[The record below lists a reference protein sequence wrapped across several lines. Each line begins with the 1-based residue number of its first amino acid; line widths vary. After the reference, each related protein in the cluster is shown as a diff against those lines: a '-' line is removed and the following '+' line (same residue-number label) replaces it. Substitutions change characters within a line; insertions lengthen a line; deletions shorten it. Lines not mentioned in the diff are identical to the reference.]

1 MSLLHARRLDRAFAF
16 GRIHTDVMVTM
27 MMMVIMMMMMMM
39 MVMMMVTMTMTTVA
53 VAVCGCGPSP
63 QVGRGGGVA
72 LGTAAYDPRKKAW
85 ERWGTCHTHSCGC
98 PHARTYN
105 SQDNES
111 SSSAAA
117 AAAAAAAAPMVI
129 GGAASHVPVSCSVES
144 QASRML
150 NRGWCGTADIH
161 PPRTPHAAHQ

>member
-1 MSLLHARRLDRAFAF
+1 MGTWCSRQWARWEGGWWWQGARRWGTVPAMNSSAATDAPCPSVSMSLLHARRLDRAFAF

-27 MMMVIMMMMMMM
+27 MMMVIMMMMMMMM

-85 ERWGTCHTHSCGC
+85 ER
-98 PHARTYN
+98 
-105 SQDNES
+105 
-111 SSSAAA
+111 
-117 AAAAAAAAPMVI
+117 
-129 GGAASHVPVSCSVES
+129 
-144 QASRML
+144 
-150 NRGWCGTADIH
+150 
-161 PPRTPHAAHQ
+161 